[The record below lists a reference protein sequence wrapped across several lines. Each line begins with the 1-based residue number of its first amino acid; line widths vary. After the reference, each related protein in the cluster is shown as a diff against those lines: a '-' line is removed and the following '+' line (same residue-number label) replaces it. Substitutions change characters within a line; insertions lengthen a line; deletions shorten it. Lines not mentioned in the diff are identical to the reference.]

1 MQRNDVPRLPT
12 RADHAAGRCIRSC
25 NQTRLDVVQRRRA
38 QVMPFDLKQTTHVFT
53 KTRNSGLQQVISRRS
68 DDIEQIELI
77 RASLRRMI
85 CGVNLTRLISR
96 STTIT
101 PR

>member
-1 MQRNDVPRLPT
+1 MLLV
-12 RADHAAGRCIRSC
+12 AASAHA

-38 QVMPFDLKQTTHVFT
+38 QVMPFDLEQTTHVFT

-85 CGVNLTRLISR
+85 CGVNLTRIISR

-101 PR
+101 SR

>member
-25 NQTRLDVVQRRRA
+25 NQTRLDVVQRRGA
-38 QVMPFDLKQTTHVFT
+38 QVMPFDLEQTTHVFT